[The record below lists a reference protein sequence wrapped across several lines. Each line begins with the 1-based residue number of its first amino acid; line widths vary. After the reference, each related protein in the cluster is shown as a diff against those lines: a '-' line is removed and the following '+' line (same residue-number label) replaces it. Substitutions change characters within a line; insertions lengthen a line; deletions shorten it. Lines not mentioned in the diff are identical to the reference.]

1 MFDNKVVLRTRRR
14 EDDKYFILLQDILK
28 SFFKTY
34 QDITD
39 KFGCDDTF
47 SIISKLLF
55 KQFSSK
61 MYDTIIECDDFEK
74 GVTLNIIDNEIL
86 IEIVTLYSEIK
97 HPSFNQFNENDYSN
111 IIDKIL
117 N

>member
-1 MFDNKVVLRTRRR
+1 
-14 EDDKYFILLQDILK
+14 
-28 SFFKTY
+28 
-34 QDITD
+34 
-39 KFGCDDTF
+39 
-47 SIISKLLF
+47 
-55 KQFSSK
+55 